1 MPMPDR
7 MRKQSSRWKLH
18 DLNEEKGKQQI
29 LQKSLLCVYENISL
43 TNLKCLH
50 IITKDNY

>member
-1 MPMPDR
+1 MKSM
-7 MRKQSSRWKLH
+7 
-18 DLNEEKGKQQI
+18 EKTADSPKRVCCF
-29 LQKSLLCVYENISL
+29 CVYENISL